1 MLRAVATIVMGL
13 ATAMQCSAEAHAQAY
28 PSKPLRFIVPF
39 APAGSTDIFARL
51 IGERLATA
59 LGQPVVIENRAGNGG
74 NIGADVVA
82 KSAPDGHTLLM
93 ATTGVMAINN
103 ALYRNMSFDAAKDLE
118 PVIFIAS
125 ITNALVVPVDSELKS
140 VGDLLAAAK
149 AAPGKLTF
157 ASSGSGASTHMSG
170 ELFKLMTG
178 VDLLHVPYKGSGQA
192 MPDLISGRVSMMFEN
207 MPGAVS
213 YINAGKLRILAVTGL
228 TRSAAMPQIPT
239 VAESGVPGYES
250 LSWSG
255 IAVAAG
261 TPREVIA
268 RLNREVNAI
277 LASPDMRQKLAEQ
290 GADAVGG
297 SPEAFAEHI
306 RNEREKWAR
315 VIRTANIA
323 VN

>member
-1 MLRAVATIVMGL
+1 MLRAVATIVMVL
-13 ATAMQCSAEAHAQAY
+13 ATAMQFSTAALAQAY

-157 ASSGSGASTHMSG
+157 ASSGSGASTHMSA
-170 ELFKLMTG
+170 ELFKLMAG

-192 MPDLISGRVSMMFEN
+192 MPDVISGRVSMMFEN

-213 YINAGKLRILAVTGL
+213 YINGGKLRVLAVTGL
-228 TRSAAMPQIPT
+228 TRSPTMPQVPT

-277 LASPDMRQKLAEQ
+277 LAAPDMRQKLAEQ

-297 SPEAFAEHI
+297 TPEAFTEHI
-306 RNEREKWAR
+306 RSERDKWAR

>member
-1 MLRAVATIVMGL
+1 MLRAVATIVMVL
-13 ATAMQCSAEAHAQAY
+13 ATAMQFSTAALAQAY

-74 NIGADVVA
+74 KIGADVVA
-82 KSAPDGHTLLM
+82 KSAPDGHTQLM

-157 ASSGSGASTHMSG
+157 ASSGSGASTHMSA
-170 ELFKLMTG
+170 ELFKLMAG

-192 MPDLISGRVSMMFEN
+192 MPDVISGRVSMMFEN

-213 YINAGKLRILAVTGL
+213 YINGGKLRVLAVTGL
-228 TRSAAMPQIPT
+228 TRSPTMPQVPT

-277 LASPDMRQKLAEQ
+277 LAAPDMRQKLAEQ

-297 SPEAFAEHI
+297 TPEAFTEHI
-306 RNEREKWAR
+306 RSERDKWAR